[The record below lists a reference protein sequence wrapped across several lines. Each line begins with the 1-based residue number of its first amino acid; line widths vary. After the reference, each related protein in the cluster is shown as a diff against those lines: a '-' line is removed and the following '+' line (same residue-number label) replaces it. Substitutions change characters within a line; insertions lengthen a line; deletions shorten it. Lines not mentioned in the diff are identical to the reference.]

1 LAVDGAGS
9 VYVADTSNHRVQ
21 RFAQFGSI
29 TVVKDAVNDN
39 PQDFVFTL
47 GQQPFALD
55 DDGDSGLANTITFD
69 GLAPG
74 LYVVREG
81 PTQGW
86 QVTNLV
92 CNTRETIDL
101 ANRKAIISLGPGE
114 DVTCTFTNTQLA
126 TVTVV
131 HDCVPDDPQD
141 FAFSGGLGPFPL
153 DDDADATLPR
163 QRTFTRLPGT
173 YPVTEAAVPGWALTG
188 LACSTGEPTS
198 PATRTATVT
207 LTPGE
212 QSVCTFSDTKQLRPD
227 ALIAL
232 AAVGPYVGDNVYQ
245 SPLATTQVKSRTVLR
260 GHTGTFFVR
269 VQNDSIFPDSIK
281 VKGSASSAGF
291 TVRYFNAS
299 TNADITAQ
307 VNAGTF
313 TYPSIAPGAF
323 GSPVIKVVVT
333 VSSGTS
339 VGAKKNVIVT
349 ATSTALATKTDSVK
363 ATVTAA

>member
-1 LAVDGAGS
+1 
-9 VYVADTSNHRVQ
+9 
-21 RFAQFGSI
+21 
-29 TVVKDAVNDN
+29 
-39 PQDFVFTL
+39 
-47 GQQPFALD
+47 
-55 DDGDSGLANTITFD
+55 
-69 GLAPG
+69 
-74 LYVVREG
+74 
-81 PTQGW
+81 
-86 QVTNLV
+86 
-92 CNTRETIDL
+92 
-101 ANRKAIISLGPGE
+101 
-114 DVTCTFTNTQLA
+114 
-126 TVTVV
+126 
-131 HDCVPDDPQD
+131 
-141 FAFSGGLGPFPL
+141 
-153 DDDADATLPR
+153 
-163 QRTFTRLPGT
+163 
-173 YPVTEAAVPGWALTG
+173 VTEAAVPGWALTG